1 MMRFLFFAYF
11 LFLSLKEVKSQ
22 NRLQDN
28 NSIGW
33 LAMFNTIKW
42 SSKWSSHLEFQYRR
56 ADFVKH
62 AQQNLYRFG
71 INYDALPNAQI
82 RFGFATVTTF
92 PYGDY
97 PINTFGKT
105 FGENRFFEMIALH
118 QKLYSLQMTHRLML
132 EQRWIRKFSAPSV
145 EKADDVSY
153 SNRFRY
159 MFKAQLPVG
168 ARKEKKSYLAAFDE
182 LFVSF
187 GKNVGENVFDQNRTG
202 FLVGRSFNNVF
213 KLEGGYFCQIL
224 QLSREIES
232 KNVIQYNQGFIIN
245 SYFNFNKSGL
255 KPKKI

>member
-1 MMRFLFFAYF
+1 MMRFLFFTYF
-11 LFLSLKEVKSQ
+11 LVLSLKEVKSQ

-97 PINTFGKT
+97 PINTFGKI
-105 FGENRFFEMIALH
+105 FGENRLYEMITFQ
-118 QKLYSLQMTHRLML
+118 QKLSSLQLTHRLML
-132 EQRWIRKFSAPSV
+132 EQRWTKKFSSKEL
-145 EKADDVSY
+145 EKPDLTSY
-153 SNRFRY
+153 TNRFRY
-159 MFKAQLPVG
+159 MFRAQLPIG
-168 ARKEKKSYLAAFDE
+168 FKKEKKSYFAAFDE
-182 LFVSF
+182 LFLSF
-187 GKNVGENVFDQNRTG
+187 GKNVGENIFDQNRTG
-202 FLVGRSFNNVF
+202 LLFGRTLSNSVR
-213 KLEGGYFCQIL
+213 LEGGYFCQIV
-224 QLSREIES
+224 QLSREVDN
-232 KNVIQYNQGFIIN
+232 KNVIQYNQGFIVN
-245 SYFNFNKSGL
+245 SHFTFNRNTHHK
-255 KPKKI
+255 